1 MFPVQATGGD
11 AENNKVKKREWTISD
26 FEVGRLLGKGRFG
39 SVFIAKEK
47 SSGFVVALKV
57 LFKKDIKEHGSPIQL
72 KREVEL
78 QYHLKHK
85 NILRLYGYFH
95 DESRVYLV
103 LEYGKGGS
111 LFSLLKRYRI
121 MSYHRT
127 ANVVGQL
134 CDALIYCHER
144 KVIHRDLKPENVM
157 IVDDFVV
164 KLGDFGWAVH
174 APSSAR
180 QTLCGTLDYLS
191 PEMLNTDTN
200 HSHSS
205 KVDNW
210 ALGVLM
216 HECLTGHTP
225 FYAKEQPD
233 TIKRIKAGIFINE
246 DNIDEAP
253 FEIIKGLLAYNPD
266 ERTDLVAVRNNP
278 WMLKQLEVFDSKNNA
293 EISE

>member
-1 MFPVQATGGD
+1 MFPVQQATGD
-11 AENNKVKKREWTISD
+11 AENNEIKKREWTILD

-111 LFSLLKRYRI
+111 LFNLLKKYRI
-121 MSYHRT
+121 FSYHRT
-127 ANVVGQL
+127 ATVVGQL
-134 CDALIYCHER
+134 CDALIYCHDR

-157 IVDDFVV
+157 IVEHFVV

-191 PEMLNTDTN
+191 PEMLNTDNN
-200 HSHSS
+200 HSHSA

-216 HECLTGHTP
+216 HECLTGRTP
-225 FYAKEQPD
+225 FFAKEQPD
-233 TIKRIKAGIFINE
+233 TIKKIKAGIFINE
-246 DNIDEAP
+246 CNIDEAP
-253 FEIIKGLLAYNPD
+253 FEIIKGLLAFNAD
-266 ERTDLVAVRNNP
+266 DRTDLVAVRNNP
-278 WMLKQLEVFDSKNNA
+278 WMLEQLEVFDAKNNA

>member
-1 MFPVQATGGD
+1 MVSIEATGD
-11 AENNKVKKREWTISD
+11 TENNDMKKKEWTIGD

-39 SVFIAKEK
+39 SVFLAKEN

-57 LFKKDIKEHGSPIQL
+57 LFKKDIKAHGSPIQL

-103 LEYGKGGS
+103 LEYAKGGS
-111 LFSLLKRYRI
+111 LYNLLKKYRI
-121 MSYHRT
+121 FSYQRT
-127 ANVVGQL
+127 ARTVGQL

-157 IVDDFVV
+157 IVEPFIV

-174 APSSAR
+174 SPGSLR

-191 PEMLNTDTN
+191 PEMLDTDNN
-200 HSHSS
+200 HQHSS

-225 FYAKEQPD
+225 FFAKEQLD
-233 TIKRIKAGIFINE
+233 TIKKIKAGVFGNQY
-246 DNIDEAP
+246 DIDEEP
-253 FEIIKGLLAYNPD
+253 YKIIKGLLAPNANN
-266 ERTDLVAVRNNP
+266 RTDLVDVRQNP
-278 WMLKQLEVFDSKNNA
+278 WLLGQLEVFDEKTSYDT
-293 EISE
+293 SE